1 MRHDILI
8 TYKAKYTSSRYFY
21 QIILIIANMYYIV
34 VFAKRLGI
42 PNISQYSYTRVQLLE
57 YVAQSAYFYV
67 PNVVQ
72 NVFGCESFISIHI
85 NNYTI
90 NIQALKFDIICK
102 AEIAH

>member
-1 MRHDILI
+1 
-8 TYKAKYTSSRYFY
+8 
-21 QIILIIANMYYIV
+21 MYYIV
-34 VFAKRLGI
+34 LFAKRLGI

-90 NIQALKFDIICK
+90 NIQGI
-102 AEIAH
+102 EIRHHMQSRDCTLNVNYDFPLSINNSIEIEYL

>member
-1 MRHDILI
+1 MAISFSTKIYRH
-8 TYKAKYTSSRYFY
+8 SRHFY
-21 QIILIIANMYYIV
+21 QIVLITANMYYV
-34 VFAKRLGI
+34 VLFAKRLGI

>member
-1 MRHDILI
+1 MSLNIHRRI
-8 TYKAKYTSSRYFY
+8 
-21 QIILIIANMYYIV
+21 IILNMDSMYYILH
-34 VFAKRLGI
+34 FAKRLRI
-42 PNISQYSYTRVQLLE
+42 TNISQYSYTRVQLLE